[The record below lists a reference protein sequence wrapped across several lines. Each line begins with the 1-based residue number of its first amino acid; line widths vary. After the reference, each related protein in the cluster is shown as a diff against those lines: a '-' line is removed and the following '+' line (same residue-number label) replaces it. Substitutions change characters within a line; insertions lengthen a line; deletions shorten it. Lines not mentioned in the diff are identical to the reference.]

1 MNPQQVDAIVRDAAA
16 APLPPR
22 ERALV
27 AYAIK
32 LTRAPR
38 TLTEDYIRSLRAVG
52 LSDRA
57 IHDAA
62 AVIGYF
68 NFVNRLAQGL
78 GVDAGAEVDPRL
90 L

>member
-1 MNPQQVDAIVRDAAA
+1 MDPQQVEAIVRDAAA

-78 GVDAGAEVDPRL
+78 GVDAAAEVDPRFL
-90 L
+90 